1 MFMTAMVW
9 AGLII
14 MAIIAIGFIFC
25 ACLFLIGVIDEIR
38 KKIKRD
44 DLYDPEG
51 LLVFSFVSVLSALVA
66 TGCVIVVLKIW
77 GHLA

>member
-25 ACLFLIGVIDEIR
+25 AFLFLIGVIDEIR

-51 LLVFSFVSVLSALVA
+51 LFVFSFVSFLSALVA
-66 TGCVIVVLKIW
+66 TGCIFVVLKLW
-77 GHLA
+77 GNVT